1 MFYVAFAILLRYYV
15 CMNNEITFF
24 ETKDKSI
31 SIPVNVNSDTVW
43 LSLDQMAS
51 LFQRDKS
58 TVSRHINNIFVEGE
72 LVREAVVAK
81 YATTAVDG
89 KTYQVDYFNLDVII
103 SVGYRVKSQRGT
115 EFRQWANRIL
125 KDYILQ
131 GYALNQ
137 KRLDARNKT
146 VEIESRIIAHLTD
159 METDE
164 MLGVV
169 NSYTSALELLDS
181 YDHQR
186 VIKPAGSK
194 DYQKLTLGECYAI
207 ISEMKFVSESQIFGT
222 EKEEGKL
229 DAVLGSVYQSV
240 FGEDVYPTTE
250 EKAANLLYFLVKDHP
265 FNDGCKR
272 IAATLFL
279 TFLQKNGI
287 LKRADGRRR
296 INNGT
301 LVALT
306 LLIAESKPEEKEIMT
321 NVVMNIL
328 NIN

>member
-1 MFYVAFAILLRYYV
+1 M
-15 CMNNEITFF
+15 MNEITIF
-24 ETKDKSI
+24 ETKDKAI
-31 SIPVNVNSDTVW
+31 SIPVNVNSGTVW

-58 TVSRHINNIFVEGE
+58 TVSRHVKNIYTEGE
-72 LVREAVVAK
+72 LLKKATIAKIATVQNEGERSVLREI
-81 YATTAVDG
+81 
-89 KTYQVDYFNLDVII
+89 DYYNLDVII

-115 EFRQWANRIL
+115 EFRQWANKIL

-137 KRLDARNKT
+137 KRLEALNKT

-164 MLGVV
+164 MLGVI

-186 VIKPAGSK
+186 VAKPAGSK
-194 DYQKLTLGECYAI
+194 SYQKLTVEECHAI
-207 ISEMKFVSESQIFGT
+207 ISEMKFASESQIFGT

-229 DAVLGSVYQSV
+229 DAILGSVYQSV

-287 LKRADGRRR
+287 LKRADGSRT

-301 LVALT
+301 LASLT
-306 LLIAESKPEEKEIMT
+306 LLIAESMPEEKEIMT
-321 NVVMNIL
+321 NVIMNIL
-328 NIN
+328 NIS

>member
-1 MFYVAFAILLRYYV
+1 MI
-15 CMNNEITFF
+15 NEITIF
-24 ETKDKSI
+24 ETKDKTV
-31 SIPVNVNSDTVW
+31 SIPVKVDSDTVW
-43 LSLDQMAS
+43 LNQNEMAQLFSTTKQNISL
-51 LFQRDKS
+51 
-58 TVSRHINNIFVEGE
+58 HIGNCFREKELQKE
-72 LVREAVVAK
+72 LVVK
-81 YATTAVDG
+81 DFFTTTPHGAQKG
-89 KTYQVDYFNLDVII
+89 KTQTHSVLYYNLDVII

-115 EFRQWANRIL
+115 EFRQWANKIL
-125 KDYILQ
+125 KEYILQ

-137 KRLDARNKT
+137 KRLEALNKT

-164 MLGVV
+164 MLGVI
-169 NSYTSALELLDS
+169 NSYTSALELLDN

-186 VIKPAGSK
+186 VTKPAGSK
-194 DYQKLTLGECYAI
+194 EYKKLTLEECYAI
-207 ISEMKFVSESQIFGT
+207 IKDMKFASESQIFGT

-229 DAVLGSVYQSV
+229 DAILGSVYQSV
-240 FGEDVYPTTE
+240 FGEEVYPTTE

-287 LKRADGRRR
+287 LRRADGRRT

>member
-137 KRLDARNKT
+137 KRLDALNKT

-250 EKAANLLYFLVKDHP
+250 EKAVNLLYFLVKDHP

>member
-1 MFYVAFAILLRYYV
+1 M
-15 CMNNEITFF
+15 NEITIF
-24 ETKDKSI
+24 ETKDKAI

-58 TVSRHINNIFVEGE
+58 TVSRHVKNIYTEGE
-72 LVREAVVAK
+72 LLKKATIAKIATVQNEGERSVLREI
-81 YATTAVDG
+81 
-89 KTYQVDYFNLDVII
+89 DYYNLDVII

-115 EFRQWANRIL
+115 EFRQWANKIL

-137 KRLDARNKT
+137 KRLEALNKT

-164 MLGVV
+164 MLGVI

-186 VIKPAGSK
+186 VAKPAGSK
-194 DYQKLTLGECYAI
+194 SYQKLTVEECHAI
-207 ISEMKFVSESQIFGT
+207 ISEMKFASESQIFGT

-229 DAVLGSVYQSV
+229 DAILGSVYQSV

-287 LKRADGRRR
+287 LKRADGSRT

-301 LVALT
+301 LASLT
-306 LLIAESKPEEKEIMT
+306 LLIAESMPEEKEIMT
-321 NVVMNIL
+321 NVIMNIL
-328 NIN
+328 NIS

>member
-1 MFYVAFAILLRYYV
+1 MK
-15 CMNNEITFF
+15 NGITIF
-24 ETKDKSI
+24 ETKDKAI

-58 TVSRHINNIFVEGE
+58 TVSRHINNIFSEDE

-81 YATTAVDG
+81 FATTATDG
-89 KTYQVDYFNLDVII
+89 KTYQVDYYNLDVII

-115 EFRQWANRIL
+115 EFRQWANKVL

-137 KRLDARNKT
+137 KRLEALNKT

-164 MLGVV
+164 MLGVI

-186 VIKPAGSK
+186 VAKPEGSK
-194 DYQKLTLGECYAI
+194 KYQKLTNEECKAI
-207 ISEMKFVSESQIFGT
+207 IREMKFASESQIFGT

-229 DAVLGSVYQSV
+229 DALLGSVYQSV

-250 EKAANLLYFLVKDHP
+250 EKAANLLYFLVNDYP

-287 LKRADGRRR
+287 LRRADGRRT

>member
-1 MFYVAFAILLRYYV
+1 MI
-15 CMNNEITFF
+15 NEITIF
-24 ETKDKSI
+24 ETKDKTV
-31 SIPVNVNSDTVW
+31 SIPVKVDSDTVW
-43 LSLDQMAS
+43 LNQNEMAQLFSTTKQNISL
-51 LFQRDKS
+51 
-58 TVSRHINNIFVEGE
+58 HIGNCFREKELQKE
-72 LVREAVVAK
+72 LVVK
-81 YATTAVDG
+81 DFFTTTPHGAQKG
-89 KTYQVDYFNLDVII
+89 KTQTHSVLYYNLDVII

-115 EFRQWANRIL
+115 EFRQWANKIL
-125 KDYILQ
+125 KEYILQ

-137 KRLDARNKT
+137 KRLEALNKT

-164 MLGVV
+164 MLGVI
-169 NSYTSALELLDS
+169 NSYTSALELLDN

-186 VIKPAGSK
+186 VTKPAGSK
-194 DYQKLTLGECYAI
+194 EYQKLTLEECYAI
-207 ISEMKFVSESQIFGT
+207 IKDMKFASESQIFGT

-229 DAVLGSVYQSV
+229 DAILGSVYQSV
-240 FGEDVYPTTE
+240 FGEEVYPTTE

-287 LKRADGRRR
+287 LRRADGRRT

>member
-1 MFYVAFAILLRYYV
+1 M
-15 CMNNEITFF
+15 MNEITIF
-24 ETKDKSI
+24 ETKDKAI
-31 SIPVNVNSDTVW
+31 SIPVNVNSGTVW

-58 TVSRHINNIFVEGE
+58 TVSRHVKNIYTEGE
-72 LVREAVVAK
+72 LLKKATIAKIATVQNEGERSVLREI
-81 YATTAVDG
+81 
-89 KTYQVDYFNLDVII
+89 DYYNLDVII

-115 EFRQWANRIL
+115 EFRQWANKIL

-137 KRLDARNKT
+137 KRLEALNKT

-164 MLGVV
+164 MLGVI

-186 VIKPAGSK
+186 VAKPAGSK
-194 DYQKLTLGECYAI
+194 SYQKLTVEECHAI
-207 ISEMKFVSESQIFGT
+207 ISEMKFASESQIFGT

-229 DAVLGSVYQSV
+229 DAILGSVYQSV

-250 EKAANLLYFLVKDHP
+250 EKAANLL
-265 FNDGCKR
+265 
-272 IAATLFL
+272 
-279 TFLQKNGI
+279 
-287 LKRADGRRR
+287 
-296 INNGT
+296 
-301 LVALT
+301 
-306 LLIAESKPEEKEIMT
+306 
-321 NVVMNIL
+321 
-328 NIN
+328 

>member
-1 MFYVAFAILLRYYV
+1 M
-15 CMNNEITFF
+15 MNEITIF
-24 ETKDKSI
+24 ETKDKAV

-58 TVSRHINNIFVEGE
+58 TVSRHVKNIYTEGE
-72 LVREAVVAK
+72 LLKKATIAKIATVQNEGERSVLREI
-81 YATTAVDG
+81 
-89 KTYQVDYFNLDVII
+89 DYYNLDVII

-115 EFRQWANRIL
+115 EFRQWANKIL

-137 KRLDARNKT
+137 KRLEALNKT

-164 MLGVV
+164 MLGVI

-186 VIKPAGSK
+186 VAKPAGSK
-194 DYQKLTLGECYAI
+194 SYQKLTVEECHAI
-207 ISEMKFVSESQIFGT
+207 ISEMKFASESQIFGT

-229 DAVLGSVYQSV
+229 DAILGSVYQSV

-287 LKRADGRRR
+287 LKRADGSRT

-301 LVALT
+301 LASLT
-306 LLIAESKPEEKEIMT
+306 LLIAESMPEEKEIMT
-321 NVVMNIL
+321 NVIMNIL
-328 NIN
+328 NIS

>member
-1 MFYVAFAILLRYYV
+1 
-15 CMNNEITFF
+15 
-24 ETKDKSI
+24 
-31 SIPVNVNSDTVW
+31 
-43 LSLDQMAS
+43 
-51 LFQRDKS
+51 
-58 TVSRHINNIFVEGE
+58 
-72 LVREAVVAK
+72 
-81 YATTAVDG
+81 
-89 KTYQVDYFNLDVII
+89 
-103 SVGYRVKSQRGT
+103 
-115 EFRQWANRIL
+115 
-125 KDYILQ
+125 
-131 GYALNQ
+131 
-137 KRLDARNKT
+137 
-146 VEIESRIIAHLTD
+146 
-159 METDE
+159 
-164 MLGVV
+164 
-169 NSYTSALELLDS
+169 
-181 YDHQR
+181 
-186 VIKPAGSK
+186 
-194 DYQKLTLGECYAI
+194 
-207 ISEMKFVSESQIFGT
+207 MKFASESQIFGT

-229 DAVLGSVYQSV
+229 DVDLGSVYQSV

-287 LKRADGRRR
+287 LMRADGRRT

>member
-1 MFYVAFAILLRYYV
+1 M
-15 CMNNEITFF
+15 MNEITIF
-24 ETKDKSI
+24 ETKDKAV
-31 SIPVNVNSDTVW
+31 SIPVKLDSETVW
-43 LSLDQMAS
+43 LNQNEMAQLFSTTKQNISL
-51 LFQRDKS
+51 
-58 TVSRHINNIFVEGE
+58 HIGNCFRENELQKE
-72 LVREAVVAK
+72 LVVK
-81 YATTAVDG
+81 NFFTTTPHGAQKG
-89 KTYQVDYFNLDVII
+89 KTQTHSVLYYNLDVII

-115 EFRQWANRIL
+115 EFRQWANKIL

-137 KRLDARNKT
+137 KRLEALNKT

-159 METDE
+159 METNE
-164 MLGVV
+164 MLGVI

-186 VIKPAGSK
+186 VAKPAGSK
-194 DYQKLTLGECYAI
+194 GYQKLTVEECHAI
-207 ISEMKFVSESQIFGT
+207 ISEMKFASESQIFGT

-229 DAVLGSVYQSV
+229 DAILGSVYQSV

-287 LKRADGRRR
+287 LKRADGSRT

-301 LVALT
+301 LASLT
-306 LLIAESKPEEKEIMT
+306 LLIAESMPEEKEIMT
-321 NVVMNIL
+321 NVIMNIL
-328 NIN
+328 NIS

>member
-1 MFYVAFAILLRYYV
+1 M
-15 CMNNEITFF
+15 MNEITIF
-24 ETKDKSI
+24 ETKDKAV

-58 TVSRHINNIFVEGE
+58 TVSRHVKNIYTEGE
-72 LVREAVVAK
+72 LLKKATIAKIATVQNEGERSVLREI
-81 YATTAVDG
+81 
-89 KTYQVDYFNLDVII
+89 DYYNLDVII

-115 EFRQWANRIL
+115 EFRQWANKIL

-137 KRLDARNKT
+137 KRLEALNKT

-164 MLGVV
+164 MLGVI

-186 VIKPAGSK
+186 VAKPAGSK
-194 DYQKLTLGECYAI
+194 SYQKLTVEECHAI
-207 ISEMKFVSESQIFGT
+207 IREMKFASESQIFGT

-229 DAVLGSVYQSV
+229 DAILGSVYQSV

-287 LKRADGRRR
+287 LKRADGSRT

-301 LVALT
+301 LASLT
-306 LLIAESKPEEKEIMT
+306 LLIAESMPEEKEIMT
-321 NVVMNIL
+321 NVIMNIL
-328 NIN
+328 NIS